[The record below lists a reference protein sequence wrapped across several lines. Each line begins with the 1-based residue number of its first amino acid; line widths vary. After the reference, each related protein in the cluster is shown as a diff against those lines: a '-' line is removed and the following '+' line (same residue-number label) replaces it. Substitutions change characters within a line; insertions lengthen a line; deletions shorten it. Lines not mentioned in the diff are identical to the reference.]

1 MIRVTLSFDQKTQTL
16 TSVIADTESF
26 CLLASIVIAYDN
38 TNANKVK
45 WNDVLVTNHNSNAE
59 LKELIKK
66 DSGSLVGGVFLRY
79 LAESH
84 TEGSPLD
91 KTLKGL
97 SHPIDILMTLGTFTV
112 TYDIKS
118 PQKLIELAK
127 FFSNQ
132 TAPTHH

>member
-1 MIRVTLSFDQKTQTL
+1 MIRVTLTFDKKSQTL
-16 TSVIADTESF
+16 SSVISDTGNY
-26 CLLASIVIAYDN
+26 CLLASIVIAYDS
-38 TNANKVK
+38 TAANKVK
-45 WNDVLVTNHNSNAE
+45 WNDVLISSHNSNE
-59 LKELIKK
+59 DLKELIKD

-84 TEGSPLD
+84 SEENPLD
-91 KTLKGL
+91 ETLVGL

-132 TAPTHH
+132 TATVQH